1 MSARQARIH
10 EVTFCA
16 QVKSWAEALFAARP
30 ELGFRRVEIEES
42 SVQSR
47 KRSDLRVYDA
57 KGNLR
62 LAGEVKLPGTP
73 EGRNA
78 FAHDLVDDAFRKA
91 ANAGA
96 EFFFTWTVNDF
107 VLFDAKAWQKQL
119 MDKQVKVFGLG
130 LGLAV
135 PEDIGRAEVVARIQS
150 FLGEFFSEFSAIL
163 AGTRTQWATPLDE
176 FFVRAFE
183 SHIDW
188 PVQLAATHLH
198 DRAVADR
205 AFDGRL
211 QEWMGREQGWQVL
224 RQDGRE
230 WRALL
235 DRAARTLCYV
245 FANRLLFYESV
256 RVKHAALDA
265 LAVPRQATDASA
277 LYAHFQRAFQAAV
290 TATGDYET
298 IFYPETTEADWTGA
312 LIFGHAEA
320 ADAWR
325 AVLANLRP
333 FDFHSLR
340 SDVLGGIFKRLIA
353 PEERHKF
360 GQHYTSEDLVDVVN
374 AFCIR
379 RGSAVLLDPACGSGS
394 FLVRAYHRKAWL
406 EPSLRHDELLRG
418 VFGADIAVFAAH
430 LATLNL
436 AARDIKSDEN
446 YPFIRRG
453 NFFEVAKQVQE
464 NRPFCRV
471 PAAFRQD
478 DGSRLPDE
486 VYLPELDAVVGNP
499 PYVRQELV
507 PKRERTRRQA
517 PMTTKEELAEFVAQL
532 WPGLALSRRADLHC
546 YFWPCSTWR
555 LKEGGWFGFLVS
567 SSWLDVEYGF
577 RLQEWVLQNFR
588 IHAIIESNAEPW
600 FEDARVKTCAV
611 ILQRCSDPAER
622 QAQAVRFVRLD
633 QPLAKLLGA
642 RESEET
648 RQRAAEKFRDAISRC
663 KEDTSRPGVRIVVKL
678 QHELW
683 EEGLRAGRLFE
694 EQSQRG
700 CADGLHE
707 SASEYGDGDDD
718 EPAEPASELLH
729 EGLQTYGPRYGGGKW
744 GKYLRAPDLFFQIRR
759 QYGDRFVPFGE
770 IATIRRG
777 ITSGCDGF
785 FMPRDI
791 SADFLKRF
799 SHDDWLNAPIMTACR
814 RAEVEDGTL
823 RLILAGDGTV
833 HPLEARYLAPEAH
846 SPMAVRRPV
855 LRADELDRLVLL
867 VAEPIDRLKGTF
879 VAAYLRYGERATFA
893 SKKSKPVPVAQ
904 RSTCAGRERWYDLTY
919 TRRGHLVWSKSQQYR
934 HIVVHNTGGLIVNCN
949 LYDVTILDPVAR
961 PPVLVAAVLNS
972 TLVGFFKCFYGRYAG
987 TEGNL
992 KTEIVDVTLLD
1003 VPDPARATPDVRAKV
1018 LAAFAQLC
1026 ARDTGELVE
1035 EEFRACHSPERAA
1048 KLAAS
1053 PLPLPWELRQP
1064 DRRALDLAVF
1074 ELLGVD
1080 SAAERERLCDEL
1092 YRETAAH
1099 FRQIRIVEIQKQEQR
1114 TRSDGRG
1121 FRTDELAA
1129 DLWDALTEAE
1139 RETLRDWVA
1148 RQSGDALVVCVPEG
1162 KVSLPDAADMF
1173 SASTVYF
1180 RQASVTHE
1188 LVLASRQHAELAY
1201 VLARENVRGDLRL
1214 PVTAADA
1221 GALLSRLRD
1230 RLDTLTARAEQLA
1243 RSRTGDEDR
1252 IADLA
1257 GLLRRWMIQGRPTHG
1272 LSGRSPEGGA
1282 AAMAEAAAAATAPG
1296 QSGVVP
1302 ALGT

>member
-1 MSARQARIH
+1 MPARQVRVY

-16 QVKSWAEALFAARP
+16 QVKSWADAWFADRP
-30 ELGFRRVEIEES
+30 NLGFKRIEIEES
-42 SVQSR
+42 SAKSR
-47 KRSDLRVYDA
+47 KRSDLRVYDT

-78 FAHDLVDDAFRKA
+78 FAHDLMDDAFRKA

-107 VLFDAKAWQKQL
+107 VLFDAKAWQKSL
-119 MDKQVKVFGLG
+119 MDKQVKVFSLG
-130 LGLAV
+130 LDLAAPGDV
-135 PEDIGRAEVVARIQS
+135 GRPDVVARIQA
-150 FLGEFFSEFSAIL
+150 FLAGFFTEFAAIL
-163 AGTRTQWATPLDE
+163 AGTRSQWAMPLDE

-188 PVQLAATHLH
+188 PVQLAVTHLY
-198 DRAVADR
+198 DRAAAER
-205 AFDGRL
+205 PFDGRL
-211 QEWMGREQGWQVL
+211 QEWMARDQGWQVL
-224 RQDGRE
+224 RQDVRE

-256 RVKHAALDA
+256 RAKHPALRA
-265 LAVPRQATDASA
+265 LAVPRQASDATT
-277 LYAHFQRAFQAAV
+277 LYAHFQKDFQAAV

-298 IFYPETTEADWTGA
+298 IFYPETRDTDWTGA
-312 LIFGHAEA
+312 LIFGHADA

-325 AVLANLRP
+325 AVLANLQP
-333 FDFHSLR
+333 FDFHAIR

-379 RGSAVLLDPACGSGS
+379 RGAAAVLDPACGSAS

-418 VFGADIAVFAAH
+418 VFGADIALFAAH

-436 AARDIKSDEN
+436 AARDIRSDEN

-453 NFFEVAKQVQE
+453 NFFEVARQVYE

-486 VYLPELDAVVGNP
+486 VTLPELDAVVGNP
-499 PYVRQELV
+499 PYVRQELI
-507 PKRERTRRQA
+507 PKRDRARRQA
-517 PMTTKEELAEFVAQL
+517 PMTTKEELGDFVAQV
-532 WPGLALSRRADLHC
+532 WPGLVLSRRSDLHC
-546 YFWPCSTWR
+546 YFWPCATWR

-577 RLQEWVLQNFR
+577 RLQEWILLNFR
-588 IHAIIESNAEPW
+588 LHAIIESTAEPW

-611 ILQRCSDPAER
+611 LLQRCSDPAER
-622 QAQAVRFVRLD
+622 QAQQVKFVRLD
-633 QPLAKLLGA
+633 KPLADLLGS
-642 RESEET
+642 RDTEET
-648 RQRAAEKFRDAISRC
+648 RQRAAEKFRDAILRC
-663 KEDTSRPGVRIVVKL
+663 KSDATRPGVRIIVKP
-678 QHELW
+678 QSELW
-683 EEGLRAGRLFE
+683 DEGLRAGRLLE
-694 EQSQRG
+694 EQSQRSF
-700 CADGLHE
+700 ADGLRE
-707 SASEYGDGDDD
+707 SAAEEYGDDGED
-718 EPAEPASELLH
+718 EPADARHEGATELADGLLH
-729 EGLQTYGPRYGGGKW
+729 ETLQTYGPRYGGGKW
-744 GKYLRAPDLFFQIRR
+744 GKYLRAPDLFFQIVR
-759 QYGDRFVPFGE
+759 QYGSRFVPLGE

-785 FMPRDI
+785 FMARDV
-791 SADFLKRF
+791 SADFLKRYD
-799 SHDDWLNAPIMTACR
+799 HDHWLNAPIMAACR
-814 RAEVEDGTL
+814 RAEVEAGTL
-823 RLILAGDGTV
+823 RLIHAGDETV
-833 HPLEARYLAPEAH
+833 HPIEACYLAPEVH
-846 SPMAVRRPV
+846 SPMAIRRPV

-867 VAEPIDRLKGTF
+867 VSEPIDKLKGTF
-879 VAAYLRYGERATFA
+879 VAKYLRYGERATFA

-904 RSTCAGRERWYDLTY
+904 RSTCAGREPWYDLTR
-919 TRRGHLVWSKSQQYR
+919 TQCGHLVWPKSQQYR

-949 LYDVTILDPVAR
+949 LYDVTILDTAVRAPA
-961 PPVLVAAVLNS
+961 LVAAVLNS

-1003 VPDPARATPDVRAKV
+1003 VPDPARAAPDVRAR
-1018 LAAFAQLC
+1018 LAAAFEQLC

-1048 KLAAS
+1048 KLAAIR
-1053 PLPLPWELRQP
+1053 LPLPWELRQS

-1074 ELLGVD
+1074 ELLGV
-1080 SAAERERLCDEL
+1080 AAPAERERLCDEL

-1114 TRSDGRG
+1114 GRSDGRG

-1129 DLWDALTEAE
+1129 DIWDALTEAD
-1139 RETLRDWVA
+1139 REPLAEWVA
-1148 RQSGDALVVCVPEG
+1148 RQSADATLVPVPEG
-1162 KVSLPDAADMF
+1162 RPSLPDVADMF
-1173 SASTVYF
+1173 SATTVFF
-1180 RQASVTHE
+1180 RHAGVTHE
-1188 LVLASRQHAELAY
+1188 LVLASRHHAELAHA
-1201 VLARENVRGDLRL
+1201 LACESVRGDLRL
-1214 PVTAADA
+1214 PETAADA
-1221 GALLSRLRD
+1221 AALLARLHD
-1230 RLDTLTARAEQLA
+1230 RLGALTARAEQLA

-1252 IADLA
+1252 ITDLA
-1257 GLLRRWMIQGRPTHG
+1257 ALLRRWMTQGKPA
-1272 LSGRSPEGGA
+1272 RSSKPA
-1282 AAMAEAAAAATAPG
+1282 DSRRDAEA
-1296 QSGVVP
+1296 
-1302 ALGT
+1302 

>member
-16 QVKSWAEALFAARP
+16 QVKSWSEALFTDRP
-30 ELGFRRVEIEES
+30 QLGFKRVEIEES
-42 SVQSR
+42 SAKSR
-47 KRSDLRVYDA
+47 KRSDLRVYDT

-62 LAGEVKLPGTP
+62 LAGEVKLPGTI

-130 LGLAV
+130 LDLAA
-135 PEDIGRAEVVARIQS
+135 PEDVGRPEIVARIQA
-150 FLGEFFSEFSAIL
+150 FLAEFFTEFSGIL
-163 AGTRTQWATPLDE
+163 AGTRPQWATPLDE

-188 PVQLAATHLH
+188 PVQLAAAHMH
-198 DRAVADR
+198 DRAATDR
-205 AFDGRL
+205 GFDGRL

-224 RQDGRE
+224 RQDVRE

-256 RVKHAALDA
+256 RAKHPSLGA
-265 LAVPRQATDASA
+265 LAVPRQVSDATA

-298 IFYPETTEADWTGA
+298 IFYPETRGADWTGP
-312 LIFGHAEA
+312 LIFGHADAPE
-320 ADAWR
+320 AWR
-325 AVLANLRP
+325 AVLANLQP
-333 FDFHSLR
+333 FDFHTIR

-379 RGSAVLLDPACGSGS
+379 RGSAVLLDPACGSAS

-406 EPSLRHDELLRG
+406 DPSLRHDELLRG
-418 VFGADIAVFAAH
+418 VFGADIALFAAH
-430 LATLNL
+430 LAALNL

-453 NFFEVAKQVQE
+453 NFFEVARQVHE

-471 PAAFRQD
+471 PEAFRQD

-486 VYLPELDAVVGNP
+486 IYLPELDAVVGNP
-499 PYVRQELV
+499 PYVRQELL
-507 PKRERTRRQA
+507 PKRDRARRQA
-517 PMTTKEELAEFVAQL
+517 PMTTKEELADLVARV
-532 WPGLALSRRADLHC
+532 WPGLTLSRRSDLHC
-546 YFWPCSTWR
+546 YFWPCATWR

-622 QAQAVRFVRLD
+622 QAQPVKFVRLD
-633 QPLAKLLGA
+633 RTLAELLGT
-642 RESEET
+642 RETEET
-648 RQRAAEKFRDAISRC
+648 RQRAADKFRDAIVRC
-663 KEDTSRPGVRIVVKL
+663 KEDTSRPGMRVIVKP
-678 QHELW
+678 QRELW
-683 EEGLRAGRLFE
+683 EEGLRAGRILE
-694 EQSQRG
+694 EQSQRSF
-700 CADGLHE
+700 ADGLHE
-707 SASEYGDGDDD
+707 AAPAEYGEDGQDGED
-718 EPAEPASELLH
+718 EPADSGHDAPAEPANGLLH
-729 EGLQTYGPRYGGGKW
+729 DGLQAYGPRYGGGKW
-744 GKYLRAPDLFFQIRR
+744 GKYLRAPDFYFQIMR
-759 QYGDRFVPFGE
+759 QYGDRFVPLGE
-770 IATIRRG
+770 IATIRFG
-777 ITSGCDGF
+777 VKSGCDGF
-785 FMPRDI
+785 FMPRDV
-791 SADFLKRF
+791 SASFLERYNR
-799 SHDDWLNAPIMTACR
+799 DNWLNAPVMTACP
-814 RAEVEDGTL
+814 RAEVEAGTL
-823 RLILAGDGTV
+823 RLILAGDETV
-833 HPLEARYLAPEAH
+833 HPVEARYLAPEVH

-855 LRADELDRLVLL
+855 LRADELDRFVLL
-867 VAEPIDRLKGTF
+867 VSEPIERLKGTF
-879 VAAYLRYGERATFA
+879 VATYLRYGERATFA
-893 SKKSKPVPVAQ
+893 SRKSKPVPVAQ
-904 RSTCAGRERWYDLTY
+904 RSTCAGRELWYDLTY
-919 TRRGHLVWSKSQQYR
+919 TRRGHLVWPKSQQYR

-949 LYDVTILDPVAR
+949 LYDVTVLDPEVRSPA
-961 PPVLVAAVLNS
+961 LVGAVLNS
-972 TLVGFFKCFYGRYAG
+972 TLVGYFKCFYGRYAG

-1003 VPDPARATPDVRAKV
+1003 VPDPARATPDVRAK
-1018 LAAFAQLC
+1018 LAVAFGRLC
-1026 ARDTGELVE
+1026 SRDTGELVE

-1053 PLPLPWELRQP
+1053 ALPLPWELRQP
-1064 DRRALDLAVF
+1064 DRRDLDLAVF
-1074 ELLGVD
+1074 ELLGVP
-1080 SAAERERLCDEL
+1080 SPAERERLCDEL

-1114 TRSDGRG
+1114 SRSDGHG

-1129 DLWDALTEAE
+1129 DVWDALTDAE
-1139 RETLRDWVA
+1139 RETLRDWLA
-1148 RQSGDALVVCVPEG
+1148 RQPGEALLVHVPEG
-1162 KVSLPDAADMF
+1162 RASLPDAGDMF
-1173 SASTVYF
+1173 SATSVF
-1180 RQASVTHE
+1180 FKQATVTHE
-1188 LVLASRQHAELAY
+1188 LALATRQHAELAHA
-1201 VLARENVRGDLRL
+1201 LACEGVRGDLRL
-1214 PVTAADA
+1214 PVSGAEAR
-1221 GALLSRLRD
+1221 ALLARLRD
-1230 RLDTLTARAEQLA
+1230 RLGTLTARADQLA

-1257 GLLRRWMIQGRPTHG
+1257 GLLRRWMIQGK
-1272 LSGRSPEGGA
+1272 
-1282 AAMAEAAAAATAPG
+1282 
-1296 QSGVVP
+1296 P
-1302 ALGT
+1302 ARTGEPARHDHDGDD

>member
-1 MSARQARIH
+1 MSAKQVRTH

-16 QVKSWAEALFAARP
+16 QIKSWADALFCERP

-42 SVQSR
+42 SARSR

-119 MDKQVKVFGLG
+119 MDKQVKVFSLG
-130 LGLAV
+130 LDLTV
-135 PEDIGRAEVVARIQS
+135 PDDVGRPEVVVRVRA
-150 FLGEFFSEFSAIL
+150 FLAEFFTEFSAIL
-163 AGTRTQWATPLDE
+163 AGTRTQWATPLDV

-188 PVQLAATHLH
+188 PVQLAATHMH
-198 DRAVADR
+198 DRAATDKG
-205 AFDGRL
+205 FDGRL
-211 QEWMGREQGWQVL
+211 QEWLGREQGWQVL
-224 RQDGRE
+224 RQDVRE
-230 WRALL
+230 WRGLL

-256 RVKHAALDA
+256 RAKHPSLEALS
-265 LAVPRQATDASA
+265 VPRHTTDATA

-290 TATGDYET
+290 TTTGDYET
-298 IFYPETTEADWTGA
+298 IFYPETSDADWTSPLVLA
-312 LIFGHAEA
+312 HADA
-320 ADAWR
+320 AEAWR
-325 AVLANLRP
+325 AVLANLQP
-333 FDFHSLR
+333 FDFHTIR
-340 SDVLGGIFKRLIA
+340 SDVLGSIFKRLIA

-360 GQHYTSEDLVDVVN
+360 GQHYTSEDLLDVVN
-374 AFCIR
+374 AFCLR

-406 EPSLRHDELLRG
+406 DPSLRHDELLRG
-418 VFGADIAVFAAH
+418 VFGADIALFAAH
-430 LATLNL
+430 LSTLNL

-453 NFFEVAKQVQE
+453 NFFEVAKQVHE

-471 PAAFRQD
+471 PEAFHQD
-478 DGSRLPDE
+478 DGSRLPDD

-507 PKRERTRRQA
+507 PKRDRARRQA
-517 PMTTKEELAEFVAQL
+517 PMTTKEELADFVAQL
-532 WPGLALSRRADLHC
+532 WPGLALSRRSDLHC
-546 YFWPCSTWR
+546 YFWPCATWR

-567 SSWLDVEYGF
+567 SGWLDVEYGF

-611 ILQRCSDPAER
+611 ILQRCADSAQR
-622 QAQAVRFVRLD
+622 QSQPVKFVRLD
-633 QPLAKLLGA
+633 KPLAELLGA

-648 RQRAAEKFRDAISRC
+648 RQRAADEFRDAIARC
-663 KEDTSRPGVRIVVKL
+663 KEDTSRPGVRIIVKS
-678 QHELW
+678 QHDLW

-694 EQSQRG
+694 EQSQRSF
-700 CADGLHE
+700 ADGLRE
-707 SASEYGDGDDD
+707 TAAAEYGDDGED
-718 EPAEPASELLH
+718 EQGCSDRDTAAEPASDLLH

-744 GKYLRAPDLFFQIRR
+744 GKYLRAPDLFFQIMR
-759 QYGDRFVPFGE
+759 QYGGRFVPLGE

-785 FMPRDI
+785 FMPHDV
-791 SADFLKRF
+791 SADFLKRY
-799 SHDDWLNAPIMTACR
+799 DRDNWLNAPIMAACR
-814 RAEVEDGTL
+814 RAEVEAGAL
-823 RLILAGDGTV
+823 RLIRAGDETV
-833 HPLEARYLAPEAH
+833 HPVEARYLAPEVH
-846 SPMAVRRPV
+846 SPMTVRRPV
-855 LRADELDRLVLL
+855 LRADELDRFVLL
-867 VAEPIDRLKGTF
+867 VSEPVERLKGTF
-879 VAAYLRYGERATFA
+879 VAKYLRYGERATFA
-893 SKKSKPVPVAQ
+893 SKKSKLVPVAQ
-904 RSTCAGRERWYDLTY
+904 RSTCAGRQPWYDLTR

-949 LYDVTILDPVAR
+949 LYDVTVLDTEAR
-961 PPVLVAAVLNS
+961 PPTLVAAVLNS
-972 TLVGFFKCFYGRYAG
+972 TLVGYFKCFYGRYAG

-1003 VPDPARATPDVRAKV
+1003 VPDPARATPEVRAR
-1018 LAAFAQLC
+1018 LTAAFGRLC
-1026 ARDTGELVE
+1026 TRDTGELVE
-1035 EEFRACHSPERAA
+1035 EEYRACHSSERAA

-1053 PLPLPWELRQP
+1053 PVPLPGELRQP

-1074 ELLGVD
+1074 ELLGV
-1080 SAAERERLCDEL
+1080 ATPAEREWLCDEL
-1092 YRETAAH
+1092 YREAAAH

-1114 TRSDGRG
+1114 SRSDGRG

-1129 DLWDALTEAE
+1129 DVWDALAADE
-1139 RETLRDWVA
+1139 RETLRDWVS
-1148 RQSGDALVVCVPEG
+1148 RQSADALVVHVPEG
-1162 KVSLPDAADMF
+1162 RASLPDAADMF
-1173 SASTVYF
+1173 AVTTVFF
-1180 RQASVTHE
+1180 RHAKATHA
-1188 LVLASRQHAELAY
+1188 LVLTSRPQAELAY
-1201 VLARENVRGDLRL
+1201 ALACEDVRGDLRL
-1214 PVTAADA
+1214 PVAAADA
-1221 GALLSRLRD
+1221 AALLVRLRD
-1230 RLDTLTARAEQLA
+1230 RIGTLATRADQLA

-1257 GLLRRWMIQGRPTHG
+1257 ALLRRWMIQGKPARVG
-1272 LSGRSPEGGA
+1272 
-1282 AAMAEAAAAATAPG
+1282 EAAAHEEI
-1296 QSGVVP
+1296 
-1302 ALGT
+1302 GTD